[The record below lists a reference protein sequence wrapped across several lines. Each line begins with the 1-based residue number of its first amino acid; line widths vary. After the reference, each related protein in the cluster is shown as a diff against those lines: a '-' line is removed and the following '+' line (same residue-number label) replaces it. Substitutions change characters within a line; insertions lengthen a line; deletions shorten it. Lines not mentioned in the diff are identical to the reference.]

1 MRFGAFLVTVLSC
14 AVFALP
20 AHAQYSTEEAP
31 LSLILSTS
39 YPKPYSTVT
48 VTPRSTLV
56 DLISSEVTI
65 TANGTVIQKGSGSQG
80 AAVQVG
86 GPGEVTTIGLS
97 VKDAAGKTYTTKLTI
112 RPADVALVI
121 EPVSTTHPFYAG
133 LPLLAPE
140 ARVRLVA
147 VPDLRKDAKT
157 ALDPKTLVYTW
168 KLGERVLESAS
179 GIGRSVLVATAPVQ
193 HRYADITVTVTSPDQ
208 SLVAQT
214 KTSITPADPLVRIY
228 GDDPLKGPDFD
239 NAISGT
245 YTLSSAEAT
254 FRAVPYYFRSA
265 PTLEWSV
272 NNTAQGAQRTITVR
286 PTGAG
291 TGSAPLDIRANLS
304 EALQNAS
311 DRITLKFG
319 GSNSPFSIFGF

>member
-1 MRFGAFLVTVLSC
+1 MRFGAFLITVLSC

-20 AHAQYSTEEAP
+20 AHAQYSTEDNP
-31 LSLILSTS
+31 VSLILSTS

-65 TANGTVIQKGSGSQG
+65 TANGVVVQKGSGSQG

-97 VKDAAGKTYTTKLTI
+97 VKDASGKTYTTKLSV

-121 EPVSTTHPFYAG
+121 EPTSTVHPFYAG
-133 LPLLAPE
+133 LPLLAPQ
-140 ARVRLVA
+140 ARVRLIA

-179 GIGRSVLVATAPVQ
+179 GIGRSVLVATAPIQ

-208 SLVAQT
+208 SVVAEA
-214 KTSITPADPLVRIY
+214 KTSITPTDPIVRIY
-228 GDDPLKGPDFD
+228 ADDPLKGPDFD
-239 NAISGT
+239 TALSGSVE
-245 YTLSSAEAT
+245 LASSEAT
-254 FRAVPYYFRSA
+254 FRAVPYFFSAA

-272 NNTAQGAQRTITVR
+272 NNAAQGAQRTITVR
-286 PTGAG
+286 PTGTGA
-291 TGSAPLDIRANLS
+291 GSAALDIRANLTDT
-304 EALQNAS
+304 LQNATN
-311 DRITLKFG
+311 RITLTFG
-319 GSNSPFSIFGF
+319 GSKSPFSIFGF